1 MNPHFQLPSS
11 VTSFHAYFE
20 LKAETEDILAALG
33 YTFEAALLELP
44 QVDQTP
50 AWVAVLQEQTL
61 RGLSLVTLSSET
73 ARREILI
80 GPVLLQVALQL
91 HAKLRIEYAIEAAD
105 NLRGSLDYLLQAQ
118 ERLLVIEAKQADLTR
133 GFNQLAAEL
142 IALDRWSDS
151 SESVLYGAVSIG
163 ESWRFARLD
172 RSRKH
177 VVQDLR
183 LFAFP
188 DEFESL
194 ARTLLGILSG
204 VGR

>member
-1 MNPHFQLPSS
+1 MNPHFKLPTS

-33 YTFEAALLELP
+33 YTFEAALLQLP
-44 QVDQTP
+44 HSEQTP

-91 HAKLRIEYAIEAAD
+91 QAKLRIEYVIEAAD

-118 ERLLVIEAKQADLTR
+118 QRLLVIEAKQADL
-133 GFNQLAAEL
+133 NQLAAEL

-151 SESVLYGAVSIG
+151 DETVLYGAVSIG

-194 ARTLLGILSG
+194 ARTLVGILSG